1 MQQAE
6 SDGDLA
12 AAAAATAARIAAGDT
27 QIRAFLPEPGR
38 AGRLTAEARETARRW
53 PAGADRP
60 LLFGVAT
67 GVKDVIRVDGLPTAA
82 GSRLPPAALAG
93 PEAGA
98 VRRLRE
104 CGALI
109 AGKTVTAEF
118 AMVAPG
124 PTRNPR
130 NLRHTPGGSSSGS
143 AAAVAAGLVPL
154 ALGTQTIASVIRPAA
169 YCGIAGFR
177 PTHGRIPADSVLPY
191 APTLDVVGCLAA
203 DVALLASAAAALCDN
218 WQAPKQNRMPSLGI
232 PVGRYLERASKD
244 ALIAFGAQARS
255 LAAAGY
261 QVREIPVLDDMAVVE
276 RLIFVLTR
284 FEAAVAHAGLFAR
297 YGELYQAATADIVR
311 AGQAIGSDEHTAA
324 LAGRADI
331 ASRLADA
338 AGDAGIDLWITPAAT
353 GPAPASLATTGDP
366 VMSMPWSLAGLP
378 AVSIP
383 AGRVG
388 GLPVGLQCVGAAG
401 ADEHVLS
408 WAAAIAAALDRG
420 DRRHRSW

>member
-1 MQQAE
+1 VQQAD
-6 SDGDLA
+6 SLSDLA
-12 AAAAATAARIAAGDT
+12 AAAAATAARITAGDI
-27 QIRAFLPEPGR
+27 QIRAFLPEPDR
-38 AGRLTAEARETARRW
+38 AGRLTSEARETARRW
-53 PAGADRP
+53 PSGPDRP

-67 GVKDVIRVDGLPTAA
+67 GVKDVIRVDGLPTAG

-93 PEAGA
+93 PEASA
-98 VRRLRE
+98 VRRIRE
-104 CGALI
+104 CGALV
-109 AGKTVTAEF
+109 AGKTVSAEF

-177 PTHGRIPADSVLPY
+177 PTHGRIPADGVLPY

-203 DVALLASAAAALCDN
+203 DVAVLAAAAAALCDD
-218 WQAPKQNRMPSLGI
+218 WQTQTPTQSRLPRLGI
-232 PVGRYLERASKD
+232 PAGRYLQRASAD
-244 ALIAFGAQARS
+244 ALMAFEAQARS

-261 QVREIPVLDDMAVVE
+261 QVREVPVLDDMAAVE
-276 RLIFVLTR
+276 RLIFVITR
-284 FEAAVAHAGLFAR
+284 FEAAVAHADLFAR
-297 YGELYQAATADIVR
+297 YGELYQPATAETIR
-311 AGQAIGSDEHTAA
+311 AGQAISRDDYAAA
-324 LAGRADI
+324 LAGRADAI
-331 ASRLADA
+331 GRLSDACGAAS
-338 AGDAGIDLWITPAAT
+338 IDLWITPAAT

-366 VMSMPWSLAGLP
+366 VMSMPWSLAGVP

-383 AGRVG
+383 AGLVG

-401 ADEHVLS
+401 ADEQLVS
-408 WAAAIAAALDRG
+408 WAAAMAAALDRG
-420 DRRHRSW
+420 D